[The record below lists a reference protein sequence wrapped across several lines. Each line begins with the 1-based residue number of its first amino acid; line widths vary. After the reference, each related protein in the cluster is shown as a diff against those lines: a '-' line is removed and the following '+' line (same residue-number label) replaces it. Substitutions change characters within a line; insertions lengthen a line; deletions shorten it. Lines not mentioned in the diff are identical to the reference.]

1 MAYNEREDILAFGGG
16 RVVQLFKVSYDANGV
31 PTLTKFTK
39 TLPIASNY
47 QTNIDGIAFDYA
59 GDLYVAS
66 AWSERFYKFAVP
78 TENNVCLVP
87 AQKSQVID
95 KRLNLRDTEDNSNI
109 LNVELDKTTNVRV
122 FRTLTSGMYNTIC
135 LPFDLATLDG
145 TPLAG
150 AELLELSDI
159 EVTETGTTQDIR
171 LQFTEANELTA
182 GMPYLIQPANDIT
195 QPLEFNNVVITATEG
210 STSGSEI
217 VTFNAILS
225 PTTFYEGDKSVL
237 FLTSNNILAWP
248 SVTANMNGM
257 RAYFQLTDTE
267 ESQPMQIRAR
277 ISVNQG
283 PTTEDIIV
291 FVPTASKEKA
301 TKIMRNGVIYIL
313 RNGEIYT
320 LQGTKL
326 K

>member
-1 MAYNEREDILAFGGG
+1 M
-16 RVVQLFKVSYDANGV
+16 
-31 PTLTKFTK
+31 
-39 TLPIASNY
+39 
-47 QTNIDGIAFDYA
+47 
-59 GDLYVAS
+59 
-66 AWSERFYKFAVP
+66 
-78 TENNVCLVP
+78 
-87 AQKSQVID
+87 
-95 KRLNLRDTEDNSNI
+95 
-109 LNVELDKTTNVRV
+109 
-122 FRTLTSGMYNTIC
+122 
-135 LPFDLATLDG
+135 
-145 TPLAG
+145 
-150 AELLELSDI
+150 LELSDI